1 MASPKHLNQGQ
12 KRGQHGDEIGSLDV
26 PIIVSN
32 MGLQRLRRTPIPK
45 AQHAIIADTA
55 SNIQDNTNEKYLMLV
70 TC

>member
-1 MASPKHLNQGQ
+1 
-12 KRGQHGDEIGSLDV
+12 
-26 PIIVSN
+26 

-45 AQHAIIADTA
+45 AQHAIIANTA